1 MVGFVLS
8 GSKPLTNL
16 LFLEHLRTTAPDRET
31 TMRVIIMQGTP
42 GSGKST
48 EASGFGPDATIVSAD
63 HYFEDPI
70 TGEYRFNPAKLG
82 EAHASCMRSFLRACE
97 DASAASVIVVDNTNI
112 TIDQMSPYYL
122 VARAYK
128 ASVEVRRVACD
139 PEVAAARNS
148 HGVPRETVL
157 RMARMMQ
164 DPPKFWD
171 CTFVKTDSER

>member
-1 MVGFVLS
+1 
-8 GSKPLTNL
+8 
-16 LFLEHLRTTAPDRET
+16 
-31 TMRVIIMQGTP
+31 MRVIIMQAVP
-42 GSGKST
+42 GGGKST
-48 EASGFGPDATIVSAD
+48 WAQDWPDALGASVTIVSAD

-82 EAHASCMRSFLRACE
+82 AAHASCMRAFLRACE
-97 DASAASVIVVDNTNI
+97 DASESSIVVVDNTNI
-112 TIDQMSPYYL
+112 TVDQMSPYYL

-128 ASVEVRRVACD
+128 ATVEVVRIVCD

-164 DPPKFWD
+164 DPPKFWE
-171 CTFVKTDSER
+171 CKFTKVQAG

>member
-1 MVGFVLS
+1 
-8 GSKPLTNL
+8 
-16 LFLEHLRTTAPDRET
+16 
-31 TMRVIIMQGTP
+31 IIMQGVP

-48 EASGFGPDATIVSAD
+48 WAQTAVKPGPNTLAKVSIVSAD
-63 HYFEDPI
+63 HYFTDPVS
-70 TGEYRFNPAKLG
+70 GEYRFNPAKLG
-82 EAHASCMRSFLRACE
+82 EAHASCMRAFLWACE
-97 DASAASVIVVDNTNI
+97 DASASSTVIVDNTNI

-128 ASVEVRRVACD
+128 ATVEIVRVQCD
-139 PEVAAARNS
+139 PALAAARNS

-171 CTFVKTDSER
+171 ATFRVV